1 MATASRMNWEAE
13 ETDKFIELFCEMKP
27 KGKDTSY
34 SKIREQMKSHGY
46 PGRSDQQ
53 MKNHY
58 DGWGRK
64 IKVLDLLLS
73 LTGVGWDPIKQLP
86 IKLRR
91 IAPSVEVYR
100 TKPVRNADKL
110 RYLFFGLHAT
120 GRMSFAPG
128 MSSIPKLTSKMKSI
142 RVDKCQA
149 AEESRSPPRSSRK
162 RKSEGG
168 TSESSKRQ
176 VHLEATTDLIRLM
189 QVKYLKDLE
198 VKSES
203 SIYEKVA
210 ARLEELPLVTQ
221 RGPSFMFQV
230 MELIKTN
237 VEMDYFLSFKT
248 EALAWCYITNRV
260 NEAGLGMDDEENVL
274 CVMLLDNVEDLTSE
288 PPSIPRLPKLRCESG
303 GESGG
308 EFIHRIMYQ
317 EPETCKEQLRLTPH
331 AFMQLVNLLIDRRS
345 LRDGTKV
352 KVPE

>member
-1 MATASRMNWEAE
+1 MATASRMNWKAK
-13 ETDKFIELFCEMKP
+13 ETDKFIELFCEMKA

-86 IKLRR
+86 IVDDERWKE
-91 IAPSVEVYR
+91 IVENCPSVEGYR
-100 TKPVRNADKL
+100 TKPVHNANKL

-120 GRMSFAPG
+120 GRMSFVPG
-128 MSSIPKLTSKMKSI
+128 MSSILKLTSKMKTI
-142 RVDKCQA
+142 QVDSDEGRGDNDELDQANDEEVECQA

-162 RKSEGG
+162 RKSEGS

-176 VHLEATTDLIRLM
+176 MHLEATTDLIRLM

-221 RGPSFMFQV
+221 RGPSFMF
-230 MELIKTN
+230 
-237 VEMDYFLSFKT
+237 
-248 EALAWCYITNRV
+248 
-260 NEAGLGMDDEENVL
+260 
-274 CVMLLDNVEDLTSE
+274 
-288 PPSIPRLPKLRCESG
+288 
-303 GESGG
+303 
-308 EFIHRIMYQ
+308 
-317 EPETCKEQLRLTPH
+317 
-331 AFMQLVNLLIDRRS
+331 
-345 LRDGTKV
+345 
-352 KVPE
+352 

>member
-1 MATASRMNWEAE
+1 MATASRMNWKAE
-13 ETDKFIELFCEMKP
+13 ETDKFIELFCEMKA

-58 DGWGRK
+58 DGWDRK
-64 IKVLDLLLS
+64 IKVLNLLLS

-86 IKLRR
+86 IVDDERWKE
-91 IAPSVEVYR
+91 IVENYASVEGYR

-120 GRMSFAPG
+120 GRMRRGDSDELDQG
-128 MSSIPKLTSKMKSI
+128 N
-142 RVDKCQA
+142 DKEVECQA
-149 AEESRSPPRSSRK
+149 AEKSRSPPRSSRK

-221 RGPSFMFQV
+221 REPSTLIFTNDSGENLWSLEGK
-230 MELIKTN
+230 MEDI
-237 VEMDYFLSFKT
+237 
-248 EALAWCYITNRV
+248 
-260 NEAGLGMDDEENVL
+260 G
-274 CVMLLDNVEDLTSE
+274 
-288 PPSIPRLPKLRCESG
+288 
-303 GESGG
+303 
-308 EFIHRIMYQ
+308 
-317 EPETCKEQLRLTPH
+317 
-331 AFMQLVNLLIDRRS
+331 
-345 LRDGTKV
+345 
-352 KVPE
+352 